1 MKRNSGYFYGTITSI
16 LGKNST
22 ANFTNCNFNNNNG
35 VNGGL
40 FYVTTRSTIYLS
52 N

>member
-1 MKRNSGYFYGTITSI
+1 MKRNSGYFYGTIVSI
-16 LGKNST
+16 LGDDST

-40 FYVTTRSTIYLS
+40 FYVSSSSTVYLL